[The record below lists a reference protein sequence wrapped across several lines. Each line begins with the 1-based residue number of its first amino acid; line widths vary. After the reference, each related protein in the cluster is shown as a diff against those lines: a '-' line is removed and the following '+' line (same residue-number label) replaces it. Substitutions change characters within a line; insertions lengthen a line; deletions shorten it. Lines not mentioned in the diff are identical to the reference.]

1 MALNRHHL
9 PDLSILVLIV
19 QFRNFRKAA
28 DHLDVTVFAVRHGM
42 QA

>member
-9 PDLSILVLIV
+9 PDLSIFLLIV
-19 QFRNFRKAA
+19 QFRSFRKVA
-28 DHLDVTVFAVRHGM
+28 DHLDVTVSAVRHGM